1 MYYLNRQK
9 TVYFSFLVFSML
21 LPIKAISETDA
32 STPDSVSTKIL
43 SEYVENN
50 SLDSDELCD
59 DEDFSEN
66 NKEQDA
72 EEDSFFSVI
81 DAPHNFISLGI
92 ESMARNMDEYFSDD
106 QAIYELSGSYLL
118 LRENMIM
125 TEGGNINYTNDVH
138 FKLRLPNTEK
148 KLKIFFETT
157 NEKQPY
163 DILTRS
169 ETTPVTNTGED
180 QYIAGV
186 QGESGEL
193 LGWKYKPVVGLRL
206 TSTIESFVRFRFN
219 TEYKF
224 DKWSINWHE
233 TPYWERLTGW
243 GFDSYFELNRKIS
256 SNDLFRSS
264 TFAGWRE
271 ETDYFE
277 LSQVFSMHHS
287 LSNQKTLSYFV
298 GAYGKSKP
306 IIYTTHFLTGL
317 SYRQNIYKDY
327 LFVEFSPQ
335 ILYQEINNFKPEHSL
350 TIRLEMYFKK

>member
-1 MYYLNRQK
+1 MFYPNLHK
-9 TVYFSFLVFSML
+9 TLYVSFLIFSIL
-21 LPIKAISETDA
+21 LPIKAISETDD
-32 STPDSVSTKIL
+32 STPDFELKETL
-43 SEYVENN
+43 SECAENN
-50 SLDSDELCD
+50 SLDNDELCD
-59 DEDFSEN
+59 DEDSSESG
-66 NKEQDA
+66 KEPNI
-72 EEDSFFSVI
+72 EEESFFSVI
-81 DAPHNFISLGI
+81 DAPHNYISLGI

-125 TEGGNINYTNDVH
+125 TEGGKVDFTSDIY

-163 DILTRS
+163 DISTQPKVI
-169 ETTPVTNTGED
+169 PVTNTNEG

-186 QGESGEL
+186 QGESGGL
-193 LGWKYKPVVGLRL
+193 YGWKYKPVVGFRL
-206 TSTIESFVRFRFN
+206 NSTIESFVRFRFN

-224 DKWSINWHE
+224 DKWNVNWHE

-256 SNDLFRSS
+256 NNDLFRSS

-271 ETDYFE
+271 ENDYFE
-277 LSQVFSMHHS
+277 LSQVFSMTHS
-287 LSNQKTLSYFV
+287 LSNKKTLSYYV

-317 SYRQNIYKDY
+317 SYRQKIYKDY
-327 LFVEFSPQ
+327 LFIEFSPQ
-335 ILYQEINNFKPEHSL
+335 ILYQEINDFKPEHSL
-350 TIRLEMYFKK
+350 TIRFEMYFKK